1 MKKYILPALAIAAM
15 MVSCNNQSPKM
26 DEQPAAVSADGLK
39 IAYVEVDS
47 LMTQYNFAKDYSVT
61 LQKQSNNARNTLN
74 QKGNALQAAVANFQ
88 QKVNNNGFTSREQA
102 ASQQAAIER
111 QQRDLQ
117 ELQAR
122 LEGELANQT
131 AKFNEALRDSLQNFL
146 KDYNNDKKYD
156 MILAK
161 SGDNIL
167 MANKRFDITQDV
179 INGLNKRYK
188 PSAKPAADEKKARLW
203 LKRALAHENKGPEI
217 LAKIRKKAAEGDDDA
232 KRMLKLVGK

>member
-1 MKKYILPALAIAAM
+1 MKKYIFSALAISAM

-26 DEQPAAVSADGLK
+26 DDQPAAGDTSASGLK

-47 LMTQYNFAKDYSVT
+47 LMTQYDFAKDYSVT
-61 LQKQSNNARNTLN
+61 LQKKSNNARNTLT
-74 QKGNALQAAVANFQ
+74 QKGNTLQAAVNNFQ
-88 QKVNNNGFTSREQA
+88 QKLNNNGFQSREQA

-122 LEGELANQT
+122 LENELASET

-146 KDYNNDKKYD
+146 KDYNKDKQFD
-156 MILAK
+156 LILTK
-161 SGDNIL
+161 QGDNIL
-167 MANKRFDITQDV
+167 FADKKFDITQDI

-188 PSAKPAADEKKARLW
+188 PAKKADADKKAEEKK
-203 LKRALAHENKGPEI
+203 
-217 LAKIRKKAAEGDDDA
+217 
-232 KRMLKLVGK
+232 

>member
-1 MKKYILPALAIAAM
+1 MKKYIFSAMAIAAM

-26 DEQPAAVSADGLK
+26 DDQPAAAASGDGLK

-47 LMTQYNFAKDYSVT
+47 LMTQYTFAKDYSVT
-61 LQKQSNNARNTLN
+61 LQKKSNNARNTLN
-74 QKGNALQAAVANFQ
+74 QKGNALQAAAANFQ
-88 QKVNNNGFTSREQA
+88 QKLNNNGFQSREQA

-122 LEGELANQT
+122 LENELASET

-146 KDYNNDKKYD
+146 KVYNKDKKYD
-156 MILAK
+156 LILAK

-167 MANKRFDITQDV
+167 IADKKLDVTQDV

-188 PSAKPAADEKKARLW
+188 PSAKPAAEAKDEAKAEKK
-203 LKRALAHENKGPEI
+203 
-217 LAKIRKKAAEGDDDA
+217 
-232 KRMLKLVGK
+232 

>member
-122 LEGELANQT
+122 LEGELASQT

-188 PSAKPAADEKKARLW
+188 PSAKPAADDKKANEKKAD
-203 LKRALAHENKGPEI
+203 E
-217 LAKIRKKAAEGDDDA
+217 KK
-232 KRMLKLVGK
+232 